1 MSQVERGRLLC
12 SSVPVPF
19 EPSSL
24 RPSLLGDRAPSRVP
38 DHRETPPFKDRAE
51 PASPGGGAA
60 RAVRYPSSSSSA
72 APSTSGGRPT
82 FVAVDLGTNNC
93 RMLAARPDPRGGF
106 RVVDSFS
113 RITRL
118 GEGLHTSNRLSE
130 VAMSRTIEALRACAR
145 KMARHRVVGAR
156 MVATA
161 ACRHAANGAAFLHRV
176 EAETGLRLEIIAPD
190 EEARLALAGCAP
202 LLRPGCRG
210 AVVFDIGG
218 GSTELMWVSPH
229 GDRVDAADDDDDDDE
244 AGHEPRL
251 VDMASLPV
259 GVVTLAEARGGD
271 LCDHDYSQ
279 VVDEVRRSL
288 LDFDDRH
295 GISERLAVGEPI
307 QMLGT
312 SGTVTTLGG
321 VMLDLPRY
329 NRDSVDGL
337 EVDFLSIRAVS
348 RRLRAMTCDQRA
360 RHPCIGSDRADLVVS
375 GCAILEAICDLW
387 PAGRLRIADRG
398 IREGLLMELMRAA
411 GVLA

>member
-1 MSQVERGRLLC
+1 
-12 SSVPVPF
+12 VPF
-19 EPSSL
+19 EP
-24 RPSLLGDRAPSRVP
+24 PSLLS
-38 DHRETPPFKDRAE
+38 E
-51 PASPGGGAA
+51 PAPTRGPTTTAVGTSPVRHGTSLEPNLRGAG
-60 RAVRYPSSSSSA
+60 RSGSTQG
-72 APSTSGGRPT
+72 APEVGATQAGGRPT
-82 FVAVDLGTNNC
+82 FIAVDLGTNNC
-93 RMLAARPDPRGGF
+93 RMLAARPDPRAGF

-118 GEGLHTSNRLSE
+118 GEGLHESDRLSDA
-130 VAMSRTIEALRACAR
+130 AMVRTIDALRACAR
-145 KMARHRVVGAR
+145 KVARHKVAGAR

-161 ACRHAANGAAFLHRV
+161 ACRHADNAEAFLRRV
-176 EAETGLRLEIIAPD
+176 EIETGLRLEIIAPD

-218 GSTELMWVSPH
+218 GSTELMWVSP
-229 GDRVDAADDDDDDDE
+229 GSTDGKGGNGVPSAD
-244 AGHEPRL
+244 PRGPRI
-251 VDMASLPV
+251 VDMASLPL

-271 LCDHDYSQ
+271 LCDGAYSQ
-279 VVDEVRRSL
+279 VVNEVRRAL
-288 LDFDDRH
+288 EEFDSRH
-295 GISERLAVGEPI
+295 AISERLAVGEPI

-348 RRLRAMTCDQRA
+348 RRLRAMSCDQRA
-360 RHPCIGSDRADLVVS
+360 RHPCIGTDRADLVVS

-398 IREGLLMELMRAA
+398 IREGLLVDLMRAA
-411 GVLA
+411 GVMP

>member
-1 MSQVERGRLLC
+1 
-12 SSVPVPF
+12 
-19 EPSSL
+19 
-24 RPSLLGDRAPSRVP
+24 
-38 DHRETPPFKDRAE
+38 
-51 PASPGGGAA
+51 
-60 RAVRYPSSSSSA
+60 
-72 APSTSGGRPT
+72 
-82 FVAVDLGTNNC
+82 
-93 RMLAARPDPRGGF
+93 MLAARPDPRGGF

-118 GEGLHTSNRLSE
+118 GEGLHHCNHLSE
-130 VAMSRTIEALRACAR
+130 AAMARTIDALRACAR
-145 KMARHRVVGAR
+145 KMARHHIVGAR

-161 ACRHAANGAAFLHRV
+161 ACRHAVNSATFLERV
-176 EAETGLRLEIIAPD
+176 EQETGLRLEIIAPN

-202 LLRPGCRG
+202 LLRPGCRS

-218 GSTELMWVSPH
+218 GSTELMWVSADH
-229 GDRVDAADDDDDDDE
+229 DARARTDIPDADDDPKP
-244 AGHEPRL
+244 AAIPGPRL

-279 VVDEVRRSL
+279 VVDEVRRAL
-288 LDFDDRH
+288 RDFDGRH

-398 IREGLLMELMRAA
+398 IREGLLMDLMQAA

>member
-1 MSQVERGRLLC
+1 MVDEVM
-12 SSVPVPF
+12 VP
-19 EPSSL
+19 EPLGPAPMRSAQT
-24 RPSLLGDRAPSRVP
+24 PSPRHHGGPRFPAQ
-38 DHRETPPFKDRAE
+38 
-51 PASPGGGAA
+51 PASA
-60 RAVRYPSSSSSA
+60 RPI
-72 APSTSGGRPT
+72 

-118 GEGLHTSNRLSE
+118 GEGLHQTGRLSD
-130 VAMSRTIEALRACAR
+130 VAMDRTIDALRACAR
-145 KMARHRVVGAR
+145 KIARHRVSGAR

-161 ACRHAANGAAFLHRV
+161 ACRHASNGAAFLRRV
-176 EAETGLRLEIIAPD
+176 EEETGLHLEIIPAE

-202 LLRPGCRG
+202 LLRPGCQG

-218 GSTELMWVSPH
+218 GSTELIWVAPQA
-229 GDRVDAADDDDDDDE
+229 DRNAPGGA
-244 AGHEPRL
+244 HI
-251 VDMASLPV
+251 VDMASLPL
-259 GVVTLAEARGGD
+259 GVVTVAESRGGD
-271 LCDHDYSQ
+271 LCDQVYSA
-279 VVDEVRRSL
+279 VKGDVAAALSAFDRRH
-288 LDFDDRH
+288 R
-295 GISERLAVGEPI
+295 IAERLADGENI

-337 EVDFLSIRAVS
+337 EVDFISITAVS
-348 RRLRAMTCDQRA
+348 RRLRHMTCEQRA

-387 PAGRLRIADRG
+387 PVGRLRIADRG
-398 IREGLLMELMRAA
+398 IREGVLMDLIGAA
-411 GVLA
+411 GMLA

>member
-1 MSQVERGRLLC
+1 
-12 SSVPVPF
+12 
-19 EPSSL
+19 
-24 RPSLLGDRAPSRVP
+24 
-38 DHRETPPFKDRAE
+38 
-51 PASPGGGAA
+51 
-60 RAVRYPSSSSSA
+60 
-72 APSTSGGRPT
+72 
-82 FVAVDLGTNNC
+82 
-93 RMLAARPDPRGGF
+93 MLAARPDPRGGF

-118 GEGLHTSNRLSE
+118 GEGLHDSNQLSE
-130 VAMSRTIEALRACAR
+130 AAMARTVEALRACAR
-145 KMARHRVVGAR
+145 KMSRHHVAGAR

-176 EAETGLRLEIIAPD
+176 EVETGLRLEIIPPD

-218 GSTELMWVSPH
+218 GSTELMWVAPGGDARDH
-229 GDRVDAADDDDDDDE
+229 GEGDSGTGGDDGE
-244 AGHEPRL
+244 GGVNGRGRPRGPRI
-251 VDMASLPV
+251 VAMASLPV

-271 LCDHDYSQ
+271 LGDQDYAQ
-279 VVDEVRRSL
+279 VVDEVRRAL
-288 LDFDDRH
+288 RDFDGCH
-295 GISERLAVGEPI
+295 GISERLAMGEPI

-348 RRLRAMTCDQRA
+348 RRLRTMTCDQRA
-360 RHPCIGSDRADLVVS
+360 RHPCIGTDRADLVVA

-387 PAGRLRIADRG
+387 PTGRLRIADRG
-398 IREGLLMELMRAA
+398 IREGVLMDLMRAA
-411 GVLA
+411 RVLA